1 MQESQYDVSIIVP
14 VYNREKLI
22 IPCIKSINA
31 QTYDKAKWEVIFV
44 DDGSTDKSVET
55 IESLIDK
62 KINYRIIKREIPSGN
77 ASAPRNEGIKA
88 SRAKYV
94 FFLDSDDYIDE
105 QLLENGCKI
114 AFKNDSD
121 IVYFKIK
128 GINGRNGGGVATRPF
143 KKPYVEKADIY
154 NEHLLRSLAPM
165 KMFKVK
171 ILRDNDILFNP
182 CFIKREDQIF
192 TATAII
198 NSHTVSILADKDYYG
213 LVKHEGEHLN
223 IKRGNLFVLGQVYID
238 ILWHLYCSDR
248 DLDFK
253 RKIYNALLIRVV
265 ETSRNLKL
273 DKNVLSYFTT
283 IVSIFNIHK
292 ELFDL
297 SQIYENE
304 KTLTLC
310 FLSGDFESFY
320 KMPHGDNDLK
330 EPLKSLFLDLT
341 KEFKKYNG
349 CQKVWV
355 YNGKI
360 IVIDFVFKDNK
371 IAFDLEYD
379 KTKKELKIWMFCR
392 NNKSFFESSKF
403 KPLEIDQHKLCIFRG
418 DTDKTE
424 IIKNIAKYWEIIF
437 TKGYNV

>member
-1 MQESQYDVSIIVP
+1 MQEPQYDVSIIVP
-14 VYNREKLI
+14 VHNREKLI

-44 DDGSTDKSVET
+44 DDGSTDKSVEA

-94 FFLDSDDYIDE
+94 FFLDSDDYIHPE
-105 QLLENGCKI
+105 LLKNGCEI
-114 AFKNDSD
+114 AFRNDSD
-121 IVYFKIK
+121 IVYFKTNEVSRTYK
-128 GINGRNGGGVATRPF
+128 LPF
-143 KKPYVEKADIY
+143 VDDADIY
-154 NEHLLRSLAPM
+154 TNHLLRSLKVF
-165 KMFKVK
+165 KMISNKLIIDNKLLFDIELDIYEDMLFMMLALLKSNK
-171 ILRDNDILFNP
+171 I
-182 CFIKREDQIF
+182 
-192 TATAII
+192 
-198 NSHTVSILADKDYYG
+198 SILADECYYWRI
-213 LVKHEGEHLN
+213 LDDSDHLTNRQISLKHILKPYIIFLFELYHSDKN
-223 IKRGNLFVLGQVYID
+223 IKLKSKFYNGLLMRCQERFY
-238 ILWHLYCSDR
+238 
-248 DLDFK
+248 
-253 RKIYNALLIRVV
+253 KISKSKYYSKD
-265 ETSRNLKL
+265 ELKL
-273 DKNVLSYFTT
+273 YFEN
-283 IVSIFNIHK
+283 IINIFEIHK

-297 SQIYENE
+297 SQIYEKE

-320 KMPHGDNDLK
+320 KMSRGDNDLK

-341 KEFKKYNG
+341 KEFKNIMG

-403 KPLEIDQHKLCIFRG
+403 KPLEINQHKLCIFRG
-418 DTDKTE
+418 NTDKTE
-424 IIKNIAKYWEIIF
+424 IIKNITKHWEIIF

>member
-1 MQESQYDVSIIVP
+1 MQEPQYDVSIIVP
-14 VYNREKLI
+14 VHNREKLI

-44 DDGSTDKSVET
+44 DDGSTDKSVEV

-94 FFLDSDDYIDE
+94 FFLDSDDYIHPE
-105 QLLENGCKI
+105 LLNNGCEI
-114 AFKNDSD
+114 AFRNDSD
-121 IVYFKIK
+121 IVYFKII
-128 GINGRNGGGVATRPF
+128 GIGRNNTPSRPF
-143 KKPYVEKADIY
+143 KKSYVEKADIY
-154 NEHLLRSLAPM
+154 NDHLFRGLNPL

-171 ILRDNDILFNP
+171 MLRDNDILFNP
-182 CFIKREDQIF
+182 CFIKREDQLF
-192 TATAII
+192 VATVII
-198 NSHTVSILADKDYYG
+198 NSHTISILADKEYYIANQ
-213 LVKHEGEHLN
+213 HEGDHLST
-223 IKRGNLFVLGQVYID
+223 KRGNLFVLGQVYID

-265 ETSRNLKL
+265 ETSRDLLNKRKL

-283 IVSIFNIHK
+283 IVSIFNLHK

-320 KMPHGDNDLK
+320 KYANETK
-330 EPLKSLFLDLT
+330 EPFKSLLPTFKSQLENLDGFS
-341 KEFKKYNG
+341 KAWIYG
-349 CQKVWV
+349 
-355 YNGKI
+355 GKI
-360 IVIDFVFKDNK
+360 IVLDFIINNNK
-371 IAFDLEYD
+371 IAFDIEVD
-379 KTKKELKIWMFCR
+379 TKSNTLIVWLFCR
-392 NNKSFFESSKF
+392 NDKNALKHLENKAIKINDN
-403 KPLEIDQHKLCIFRG
+403 KICIFK
-418 DTDKTE
+418 DSLTKQE
-424 IIKNIAKYWEIIF
+424 ILIQDIKAKYTQIQGF
-437 TKGYNV
+437 LK

>member
-1 MQESQYDVSIIVP
+1 MQEPQYDVSIIVP
-14 VYNREKLI
+14 VHNREKLI

-31 QTYDKAKWEVIFV
+31 QTYDRAKWEVIFV
-44 DDGSTDKSVET
+44 DDGSTDKSVEA

-62 KINYRIIKREIPSGN
+62 NINYRIIKREIPSGN

-121 IVYFKIK
+121 IVYFKLK
-128 GINGRNGGGVATRPF
+128 GINGRSVATRPF

-154 NEHLLRSLAPM
+154 NEYLLRSLGPM

-171 ILRDNDILFNP
+171 ILRDYNILFNP
-182 CFIKREDQIF
+182 SIVAKEDQVF
-192 TATAII
+192 VVTAII

-213 LVKHEGEHLN
+213 AIKHEGEHLSHSK
-223 IKRGNLFVLGQVYID
+223 INLSILGQIYMDV
-238 ILWHLYCSDR
+238 LWYLYCSDR
-248 DLDFK
+248 DFDFK

-265 ETSRNLKL
+265 ETSRDLLNKRKL
-273 DKNVLSYFTT
+273 DKNVLSYFAT

-320 KMPHGDNDLK
+320 KISRDSNLQ
-330 EPLKSLFLDLT
+330 EPLKSLYLDLE

-403 KPLEIDQHKLCIFRG
+403 KPLEINQHKLCIFRG
-418 DTDKTE
+418 DIDKTK
-424 IIKNIAKYWEIIF
+424 IIKTIAKHYEIIF
-437 TKGYNV
+437 TQGYNV

>member
-1 MQESQYDVSIIVP
+1 MQEPQYDVSIIVP
-14 VYNREKLI
+14 VHNREKLI

-44 DDGSTDKSVET
+44 DDGSTDKSVEA

-94 FFLDSDDYIDE
+94 FFLDSDDYIHPE
-105 QLLENGCKI
+105 LLKNGCEI
-114 AFKNDSD
+114 AFRNDSD
-121 IVYFKIK
+121 IVYFKQQ
-128 GINGRNGGGVATRPF
+128 RNARCTTTRPY
-143 KKPYVEKADIY
+143 KIPIVDNADILK
-154 NEHLLRSLAPM
+154 HHTMRSLRV
-165 KMFKVK
+165 FKFFS
-171 ILRDNDILFNP
+171 LRMLKLHNLLFNVN
-182 CFIKREDQIF
+182 IDVHEDMLFGALALIY
-192 TATAII
+192 AS
-198 NSHTVSILADKDYYG
+198 NVSILADKDYYIPV
-213 LVKHEGEHLN
+213 LHDNEHLS
-223 IKRGNLFVLGQVYID
+223 KRKQALEKIFSCYI
-238 ILWHLYCSDR
+238 IMLLELYLSDR
-248 DLDFK
+248 QLEFK
-253 RKIYNALLIRVV
+253 TKFFNALLIRVV
-265 ETSRNLKL
+265 EHIRDFCAKNSNYTTLNHIFINLSNLFGIK
-273 DKNVLSYFTT
+273 
-283 IVSIFNIHK
+283 K

-320 KMPHGDNDLK
+320 KMSRVSGLK
-330 EPLKSLFLDLT
+330 EPLKSLFLDMK
-341 KEFKKYNG
+341 KEFEKYKN

-355 YNGKI
+355 YNDKI
-360 IVIDFVFKDNK
+360 IVVDFVLEDNR

-379 KTKKELKIWMFCR
+379 KNKKELKIWMFCR

-424 IIKNIAKYWEIIF
+424 IIKNIAKHWEIIF

>member
-14 VYNREKLI
+14 VHNREKLI

-44 DDGSTDKSVET
+44 DDGSTDKSVEV

-121 IVYFKIK
+121 IVYFKLK
-128 GINGRNGGGVATRPF
+128 GINSRSVATRPF

-154 NEHLLRSLAPM
+154 NEHLLRSLGPM

-171 ILRDNDILFNP
+171 ILRDYNILFNP
-182 CFIKREDQIF
+182 SIVAKEDQLF
-192 TATAII
+192 VVTAII

-213 LVKHEGEHLN
+213 AVKHEGEHLSHSK
-223 IKRGNLFVLGQVYID
+223 INLSILGSIYMDVLWY
-238 ILWHLYCSDR
+238 LYCSDR

-265 ETSRNLKL
+265 ETSRDLLNKRKL
-273 DKNVLSYFTT
+273 DKNVLSYFAT

-320 KMPHGDNDLK
+320 KMSRGDNDLK
-330 EPLKSLFLDLT
+330 EPLKSLYLDLT
-341 KEFKKYNG
+341 KEFKNIMG

-360 IVIDFVFKDNK
+360 IVIDFIINNNK
-371 IAFDLEYD
+371 IAFDIEVD
-379 KTKKELKIWMFCR
+379 TKSNTLIVWLFCR
-392 NNKSFFESSKF
+392 NDKNALKHLENKAIKINDN
-403 KPLEIDQHKLCIFRG
+403 KICIFK
-418 DTDKTE
+418 DSLTKQE
-424 IIKNIAKYWEIIF
+424 ILIQDIKAKYTQIQGF
-437 TKGYNV
+437 LK